1 MVHQGKA
8 QAYCQSTVSQQ
19 PMEGK
24 QKLSNQETELQK
36 GRHESQVK
44 CFIKGLKDQQ
54 GVKRIPGIRKPVFL
68 SNSPVKI
75 PEPISMG
82 KKCKT
87 PHKVLQ
93 QGKKGGEKKG
103 EKQGKR
109 KGGERRQIEKKEKWR
124 MERGAGGV
132 RERKERRKV
141 VMLELTKIQQALII
155 RP

>member
-1 MVHQGKA
+1 MVHQSKA

-82 KKCKT
+82 KKCET

-93 QGKKGGEKKG
+93 QGEEGRRKERREARKEKGGRKEVDRKEGEMEDGKRSRRSKGKEGEKKG
-103 EKQGKR
+103 GY
-109 KGGERRQIEKKEKWR
+109 
-124 MERGAGGV
+124 A
-132 RERKERRKV
+132 
-141 VMLELTKIQQALII
+141 
-155 RP
+155 